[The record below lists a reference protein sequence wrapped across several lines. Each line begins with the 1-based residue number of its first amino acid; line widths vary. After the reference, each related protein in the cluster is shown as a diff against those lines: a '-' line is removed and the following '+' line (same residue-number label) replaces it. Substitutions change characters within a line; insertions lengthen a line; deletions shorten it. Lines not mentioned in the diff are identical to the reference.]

1 MSVKTLVAALALL
14 AAGPAAAQDATR
26 ALAPTG
32 TLRAAINYG
41 NPVLAQRGPAGPGG
55 VSVALARALG
65 ARLGVPVQLIEF
77 NSAGAVTDA
86 LAAGGYDVCFLAID
100 PVRGQGLAFT
110 APYVLIEGAYAV
122 RGASTLQANAEV
134 DRAGTTVLVAR
145 GSAYDLYLTRAL
157 TQATLMRLPTGEEAG
172 AAFAAGR
179 GDVLA
184 GVKQAMGGLVAANP
198 GMRLL
203 PGAFMAIEQAM
214 ATPRDRVS
222 GDLAE
227 ALATLQAFIA
237 EAKATG
243 VVAAALA
250 ETGQHDARVAN

>member
-1 MSVKTLVAALALL
+1 MKTLVAALALL
-14 AAGPAAAQDATR
+14 AAGTASAQDGRT
-26 ALAPTG
+26 LAPTG

-41 NPVLAQRGPAGPGG
+41 NPVLAQRGPSGPGG
-55 VSVALARALG
+55 VSVVLARAL
-65 ARLGVPVQLIEF
+65 AQRLGVPLQLVEF
-77 NSAGAVTDA
+77 TSAGGVTDA

-122 RGASTLQANAEV
+122 RGTSTLQANAEV
-134 DRAGTTVLVAR
+134 DRPGTAVLVAR

-157 TQATLMRLPTGEEAG
+157 TQATLVRLPTGDEAG
-172 AAFAAGR
+172 AAFAAGQ

-214 ATPRDRVS
+214 ATPRDRPPQ
-222 GDLAE
+222 
-227 ALATLQAFIA
+227 ALAALQAFVA

-250 ETGQHDARVAN
+250 ETGQHDARVAPP